1 MAKSSVHV
9 KKDDQVIVISGKDKG
24 AKGKVLMVDEKKGR
38 VYVEGVNM
46 VKKHQKARSQT
57 APSGIVEREGS
68 IDASNVMLV
77 DPKTGKPTRVGY
89 RINEDGS
96 KSRIAKR
103 SGEVIDTVS
112 KAKIQGILL
121 TQGSNPCLLHW
132 QADSLPLSHQGS
144 PEYLILMCT

>member
-24 AKGKVLMVDEKKGR
+24 ATGKVLMVDEKKGR

-68 IDASNVMLV
+68 IDASNVMLLHE
-77 DPKTGKPTRVGY
+77 GKATRVGFKMEGDKKV
-89 RINEDGS
+89 RF
-96 KSRIAKR
+96 AKAT
-103 SGEVIDTVS
+103 GKVID
-112 KAKIQGILL
+112 
-121 TQGSNPCLLHW
+121 
-132 QADSLPLSHQGS
+132 
-144 PEYLILMCT
+144 

>member
-1 MAKSSVHV
+1 MAMAKIKKGDTV
-9 KKDDQVIVISGKDKG
+9 KVIAGKDVG
-24 AKGKVLMVDEKKGR
+24 AEGKVLEVDVKNGR
-38 VYVEGVNM
+38 VLVEGVNM
-46 VKKHQKARSQT
+46 VKKHQKARNQA

-89 RINEDGS
+89 RVNEDGS

-112 KAKIQGILL
+112 KAKKG
-121 TQGSNPCLLHW
+121 
-132 QADSLPLSHQGS
+132 
-144 PEYLILMCT
+144 E

>member
-1 MAKSSVHV
+1 MASKVHV

-24 AKGKVLMVDEKKGR
+24 TKGKVIAIDTEKGR
-38 VYVEGVNM
+38 VFVEGANII
-46 VKKHQKARSQT
+46 KKHQKARTQN
-57 APSGIVEREGS
+57 APAGIIEREGS
-68 IDASNVMLV
+68 IDASNVMLK

-112 KAKIQGILL
+112 KAKKG
-121 TQGSNPCLLHW
+121 
-132 QADSLPLSHQGS
+132 
-144 PEYLILMCT
+144 E

>member
-24 AKGKVLMVDEKKGR
+24 AKGKVLMV
-38 VYVEGVNM
+38 VNM
-46 VKKHQKARSQT
+46 VKKHQKARTQT

-112 KAKIQGILL
+112 KAKKG
-121 TQGSNPCLLHW
+121 
-132 QADSLPLSHQGS
+132 
-144 PEYLILMCT
+144 E